1 MIGQMSNFQL
11 FSSFLD
17 IEMIKTTGCGLRADL
32 FDSLYDPLVFIGD
45 QLNRTITTTEFCGQA
60 TGMMATTIY
69 AYTMLNT

>member
-1 MIGQMSNFQL
+1 
-11 FSSFLD
+11 
-17 IEMIKTTGCGLRADL
+17 MIKTTGCGLRADL

-60 TGMMATTIY
+60 TGMMATAIY